1 MRASLANTST
11 KTTKTTKT
19 HNKPASSTLESEPIP
34 IQIKFK
40 TIKMRE
46 QEVAELGSTIDAIMS
61 KATAETTRT
70 SSSGCFAWVSRL
82 FRSNK
87 YQPGATQEL
96 APVSSSSS
104 SSSSASANEATKSVE
119 VNSRIFG
126 LAGAK
131 KASDPA
137 RMLEQAASV
146 MRARIEQLE
155 QRASEQRAEAARLVR
170 AGQKQAAMR
179 ALKKA
184 KQLESSV
191 AANSASLDAVEQ
203 QVDLLAQA
211 AVQKTLTSALE
222 TTSKSM
228 QKDKKMVQRAEK
240 AVDDV
245 SEVRDMAEDLNNAM
259 SELANYGG
267 NDIDED
273 ELADELEAMMES
285 AAASSSVDIND
296 EAEFAQEGK
305 AERVKLNGSS
315 SSSSSKPSSSSSALS
330 AIRLPSVPKG
340 NRKQKEEKSGLLASD
355 SASMQVVSLA

>member
-1 MRASLANTST
+1 
-11 KTTKTTKT
+11 
-19 HNKPASSTLESEPIP
+19 
-34 IQIKFK
+34 
-40 TIKMRE
+40 
-46 QEVAELGSTIDAIMS
+46 
-61 KATAETTRT
+61 
-70 SSSGCFAWVSRL
+70 
-82 FRSNK
+82 
-87 YQPGATQEL
+87 
-96 APVSSSSS
+96 
-104 SSSSASANEATKSVE
+104 
-119 VNSRIFG
+119 
-126 LAGAK
+126 
-131 KASDPA
+131 
-137 RMLEQAASV
+137 MLEQAASV

-222 TTSKSM
+222 TTSKTM

-285 AAASSSVDIND
+285 AADSSSVDIHD

-315 SSSSSKPSSSSSALS
+315 SSKSSSSSSALS
-330 AIRLPSVPKG
+330 AIRLPSVPKS
-340 NRKQKEEKSGLLASD
+340 RKQKEEKSGLLAAD
-355 SASMQVVSLA
+355 AASMQVVSLA